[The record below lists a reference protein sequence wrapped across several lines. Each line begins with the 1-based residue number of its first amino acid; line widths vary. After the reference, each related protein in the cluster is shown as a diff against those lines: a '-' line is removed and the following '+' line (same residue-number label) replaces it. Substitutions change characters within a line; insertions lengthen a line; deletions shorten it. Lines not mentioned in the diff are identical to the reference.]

1 MNPSSIFII
10 VPAFN
15 EQKVLLQTVS
25 ELVEHGYSVVMVDD
39 GSFIPQQQFL
49 AHLPVNCLRH
59 ELNLGQGAALQTGTE
74 YALEQGAEFIVHFD
88 ADGQHLVSDI
98 SKMLG
103 PLLYNDCDVV
113 FGSRFLNN
121 TGNTVPFP
129 KKILIH
135 AARYVHSFFSGLL
148 LTDAHNGLRAMN
160 RKAASFLVIT
170 ENRMGHASELLFLI
184 QQHKLKLQ
192 EVAVYIRY
200 TDYSLNKGQSSWN
213 SIRIGLDLLL
223 HKLFR

>member
-15 EQKVLLQTVS
+15 EQEVLRQTIS
-25 ELVEHGYSVVMVDD
+25 ELVEPGYSVVLVDD
-39 GSFIPQQQFL
+39 GSSIPQQQFVT
-49 AHLPVNCLRH
+49 HFPVHCVRH

-74 YALEQGAEFIVHFD
+74 YALEKGAEFIIHFD

-98 SKMLG
+98 SKLLR
-103 PLLYNDCDVV
+103 PLLNNDCDVV

-121 TGNTVPFP
+121 TTNAVPFT

-135 AARYVHSFFSGLL
+135 TARYVHSFFSGLL

-160 RKAASFLVIT
+160 RKAASLLVIT

-184 QQHKLKLQ
+184 QQHKLRLQ
-192 EVAVYIRY
+192 EVAVTILY
-200 TDYSLNKGQSSWN
+200 TAYSKDKGQSSWN
-213 SIRIGLDLLL
+213 SIRIGFDLLL